1 MKDYREMA
9 ESVFEKGDKILAER
23 QKRHTLIRNMS
34 FSSAGVCAVLF
45 VAFTVW
51 HDPDL
56 KKAPEPDSQP
66 DTIIIEETNS
76 TSKKTTAAEFS
87 TEHSSEV
94 EKTTVASY
102 TIINSITSS
111 KNTTSGT
118 IYNSIPVST
127 ASSYTIYN
135 SIPTSTA
142 TSSAIYNS
150 IPTSTSVTHNT
161 TVERITTVPTGTVT
175 SANTTVTTG
184 KEEDIPEITHTTAQT
199 TKSAETTT
207 RPVSTKKTTENVEIP
222 VITTGSMK
230 TDEALATT
238 ACAETTSKECK
249 EEIIPADPTGKVDG
263 SIIRRLENGETS
275 VYVHI
280 SIVNIDLAPISE
292 EAERLSDEYIESIL
306 DRGYS
311 KKKLDHYRD
320 VFYTNK
326 RKELAEQK
334 YMDMAY
340 EIVDILGVEEYTID
354 LPDVNYITK
363 PYLCCKLTDISQVET
378 AEECDLISKVWSV

>member
-1 MKDYREMA
+1 MD
-9 ESVFEKGDKILAER
+9 
-23 QKRHTLIRNMS
+23 
-34 FSSAGVCAVLF
+34 
-45 VAFTVW
+45 
-51 HDPDL
+51 
-56 KKAPEPDSQP
+56 
-66 DTIIIEETNS
+66 
-76 TSKKTTAAEFS
+76 SKKTTAAEFS
-87 TEHSSEV
+87 TEHSPEV
-94 EKTTVASY
+94 EKTTTASY
-102 TIINSITSS
+102 TIVNSITSS
-111 KNTTSGT
+111 KNTTAST
-118 IYNSIPVST
+118 IYNSIPT
-127 ASSYTIYN
+127 TENTTSYTIYN

-161 TVERITTVPTGTVT
+161 TVERTTTVPTGTVT

-199 TKSAETTT
+199 TKSAETTK

-238 ACAETTSKECK
+238 ACVETTSKECK
-249 EEIIPADPTGKVDG
+249 EEIIPKDPTGKVG
-263 SIIRRLENGETS
+263 KSIIRRLENGETS

-354 LPDVNYITK
+354 LPDVKYITK
-363 PYLCCKLTDISQVET
+363 PYLYCKLTDISQVET
-378 AEECDLISKVWSV
+378 AEECEMIFNVIEMILR